1 MIYKKLRKIVH
12 SDALSSKYKK
22 RVIIGHESSQN
33 NYHCFF
39 NITIMSVFLRKNC
52 WDSRI
57 SFVSG
62 NLYLV
67 CLYFS
72 RLFSCLRKILWK
84 EKFIWKL
91 VRDSFKRPVSNICQG
106 LATGANSFSLLI
118 RYKKSQSYS
127 DFNSNSYDVKVN
139 LGSFFLEYAG
149 FLSVG
154 RSFAVMREGDI
165 CWKKL

>member
-57 SFVSG
+57 SFSG

-127 DFNSNSYDVKVN
+127 DFNSNSYDVKVS
-139 LGSFFLEYAG
+139 LGSFFSLI
-149 FLSVG
+149 FMG
-154 RSFAVMREGDI
+154 RCFE
-165 CWKKL
+165 